1 MKKINL
7 LKGNKI
13 NLKKSGFINLKKNL
27 SVSKNYSRQLNNKF
41 NLVK

>member
-1 MKKINL
+1 MKKI
-7 LKGNKI
+7 KGNKI

-27 SVSKNYSRQLNNKF
+27 AVSKNYSKQLNSKF

>member
-13 NLKKSGFINLKKNL
+13 NLKKQEFINLKKNL
-27 SVSKNYSRQLNNKF
+27 AVSKNYSKQLNSKF
-41 NLVK
+41 NLAK

>member
-13 NLKKSGFINLKKNL
+13 NLKKQGFVNLKKNL
-27 SVSKNYSRQLNNKF
+27 SVSKNYSKQINSKF
-41 NLVK
+41 NLAK

>member
-13 NLKKSGFINLKKNL
+13 NLKKQGFINLKKNL
-27 SVSKNYSRQLNNKF
+27 SVSKNYSKQLNGKF
-41 NLVK
+41 NLAK

>member
-13 NLKKSGFINLKKNL
+13 NLKKQGFISLKKNL
-27 SVSKNYSRQLNNKF
+27 SVSNNYSKQLNSKF
-41 NLVK
+41 NLAK

>member
-7 LKGNKI
+7 LKENKI

-27 SVSKNYSRQLNNKF
+27 VVSKNYSRQLNNKF
-41 NLVK
+41 NLIK

>member
-13 NLKKSGFINLKKNL
+13 NLKKQGFINLKKNL
-27 SVSKNYSRQLNNKF
+27 SVSKNYSKQLNGKF

>member
-27 SVSKNYSRQLNNKF
+27 SVSKNYSEQLNNKF

>member
-27 SVSKNYSRQLNNKF
+27 LVSKNYSRQLNNKF
-41 NLVK
+41 NLAK

>member
-7 LKGNKI
+7 IKGNKI

-27 SVSKNYSRQLNNKF
+27 AVSNNYSKQLNSKF

>member
-13 NLKKSGFINLKKNL
+13 NLKKSAFINLKKNL
-27 SVSKNYSRQLNNKF
+27 AVSKNYSKQLNSKF

>member
-7 LKGNKI
+7 IKRNRI
-13 NLKKSGFINLKKNL
+13 NLKKQGFINLKKNL

-41 NLVK
+41 NLAK